1 MKKSQVRSQL
11 LDDSAVFVNPRTTKK
26 QQHAHAQQQSQPQQ
40 HPLRYTTHP
49 LAQNAQPQQQPQ
61 QRPHQHPHQH
71 SMPPPQQQPYGGYPG
86 YGYVPAQGP
95 PPGQGPPPSQNYY
108 SGAGQN
114 YYPPPQGYYPP
125 PQENIYQYENQ
136 QQAPPQQQRAVSYQ
150 QGHPTQTQPV
160 QKPRATSYQYQEVAG
175 RPAPVNS
182 FVVEDSDIE
191 TVPVISTNEK
201 EDPKLLA
208 LEEKIQRLE
217 RVLAMQELESKL
229 RQPNESSKSSVLS
242 DASED
247 NVQPPPLPPMPPVE
261 QKRGSSVSA
270 SELLAVDSL
279 RHSKASLIPSE
290 KEEGDED
297 DEEEEEEEEDG
308 EEPPPS
314 YEELE
319 KSGSLTYSQSIYRT
333 GFEKAGYQMD
343 QGTPVSARDEK
354 SELRRILEEERK
366 KKAETTA
373 PSEVKSQKLP
383 VKKKSESLMMK
394 RKIPMDM
401 EEPVVA
407 NVQSSPPKP
416 TLTNTIT
423 QGASSLTPTVV
434 KYSTKWSYKS
444 HSNGV
449 VEPVLPSQSEQPV
462 DEAIAEFRTV
472 REDAVRDYKA
482 FTPRV
487 QFTWAILLLET
498 VAKSEVVRRMSI
510 DGKLRRSPLVGAK
523 KIRRQR
529 VVFLATAVKVLEKLV
544 QVAPNETRA
553 RLYLGDI
560 YSGGI
565 HPGLLESKDE
575 SRGFTLFWD
584 AAVKQGDPVAC
595 YRIACCLESGV
606 GCRQDVPESIVFFEK
621 GASLGDPS
629 SMCQLGMMHFAGLNG
644 CVQDVALAVSY
655 HKQAYETLRKKEVM
669 SFDPLISARSFQ
681 DARGA
686 LYTLA
691 KLHQTDRQILCLT
704 DETDLKT
711 RETIKQLKE
720 NNVWCNRVKALKYY
734 IEAAK
739 LGHNE
744 AQAGL
749 GYYYSQGF
757 FPTYLFKS
765 DKEAGGEN
773 AGCDARKSIYWFS
786 KAAAE
791 GHVYAALG
799 LARWYGSGAVDDNG
813 KIILRR
819 DEQQAFLWGRKAADA
834 GELVEAEYMIGVCF
848 EQGFGVERN
857 FTMARNY
864 FERSARKGYKKA
876 IHKLRTLG

>member
-1 MKKSQVRSQL
+1 M
-11 LDDSAVFVNPRTTKK
+11 
-26 QQHAHAQQQSQPQQ
+26 
-40 HPLRYTTHP
+40 
-49 LAQNAQPQQQPQ
+49 
-61 QRPHQHPHQH
+61 
-71 SMPPPQQQPYGGYPG
+71 
-86 YGYVPAQGP
+86 
-95 PPGQGPPPSQNYY
+95 
-108 SGAGQN
+108 
-114 YYPPPQGYYPP
+114 
-125 PQENIYQYENQ
+125 
-136 QQAPPQQQRAVSYQ
+136 
-150 QGHPTQTQPV
+150 QTQPV
-160 QKPRATSYQYQEVAG
+160 SKQRATSYQYYEEPVH
-175 RPAPVNS
+175 PAPVRS
-182 FVVEDSDIE
+182 FVVEDDAEES
-191 TVPVISTNEK
+191 VGPVGAAAAATK
-201 EDPKLLA
+201 EDPKLLE

-217 RVLAMQELESKL
+217 RALAMQELDSKQRHPVESAK
-229 RQPNESSKSSVLS
+229 SSKSSVLS
-242 DASED
+242 DASGEIAAQTQKQAD
-247 NVQPPPLPPMPPVE
+247 APPPLPPMPPAE

-270 SELLAVDSL
+270 SELLGVESL

-290 KEEGDED
+290 KG
-297 DEEEEEEEEDG
+297 EEEDEEDEDEEDEIEG

-343 QGTPVSARDEK
+343 QGTPISARDEK
-354 SELRRILEEERK
+354 SELRRILDEERQQE
-366 KKAETTA
+366 KAKSKEKEVNAKA
-373 PSEVKSQKLP
+373 PAHPVQPVQSTLP
-383 VKKKSESLMMK
+383 LKKKSESLMMK
-394 RKIPMDM
+394 RKIPTDM
-401 EEPVVA
+401 EEPSAVG
-407 NVQSSPPKP
+407 VQLPSPPKP
-416 TLTNTIT
+416 KTATISP
-423 QGASSLTPTVV
+423 GIV
-434 KYSTKWSYKS
+434 KYSTKWSYKT

-462 DEAIAEFRTV
+462 EEAIAEFRAV
-472 REDAVRDYKA
+472 RESAVRDYKV

-498 VAKSEVVRRMSI
+498 VAKSEVVRRMTI
-510 DGKLRRSPLVGAK
+510 DGKLRRAPLVGAK

-529 VVFLATAVKVLEKLV
+529 VVFLSTAVKVLEKLV

-553 RLYLGDI
+553 RLYLGDV

-565 HPGLLESKDE
+565 HPGLLECKDE
-575 SRGFTLFWD
+575 ARGFTLFWD

-606 GCRQDVPESIVFFEK
+606 GCREDIPESVVFFEK
-621 GASLGDPS
+621 GAALGDPS

-644 CVQDVALAVSY
+644 CVQDVELAVSY
-655 HKQAYETLRKKEVM
+655 HRQAYETLRRKEVM
-669 SFDPLISARSFQ
+669 GFDPLISARSFQ

-704 DETDLKT
+704 DENDVKT
-711 RETIKQLKE
+711 KRTIVQLKE
-720 NNVWCNRVKALKYY
+720 NGVWCNTMKALKYY
-734 IEAAK
+734 VEAAK

-749 GYYYSQGF
+749 GYYYSQGY

-765 DKEAGGEN
+765 DKEAGGEIG
-773 AGCDARKSIYWFS
+773 GCDARKSIYWFS

-799 LARWYGSGAVDDNG
+799 LARWYGSGAVDNNG
-813 KIILRR
+813 KVILRR

-857 FTMARNY
+857 ITMARNY

-876 IHKLRTLG
+876 VIKLRSLK